1 MLTECLPA
9 SAAASEDPVRGL
21 ANYPV
26 KESPSQ
32 DKTGQYTVYHTH
44 ISKERD
50 SFGVPLQPEQL
61 YFNTD
66 GSCSQKVALLLTEL
80 EVRVISLVEA
90 QQLSRS
96 AGETL
101 QTLTISPQ
109 TKEVSEMQLHE
120 RPLLVFVRESEN
132 VEEAEIIRE
141 AYRLLH
147 SLLESSKPEPQTRI
161 NSSIHSAQ
169 ESILVEALRRGIE
182 TGNRV
187 LTLQHNNEIRTVSE
201 DQQNS
206 VKATI
211 KTGGSSSSGGD
222 IRHSTYKS
230 LDSLEE
236 TIRDLEK
243 TLIEISGHPTT
254 EHLYTGTSAKSTRVL
269 LTGSPTSEIK
279 KPRVPPKPSSLS
291 QVHADSCSDAAC
303 SAFFLHCFCLGDCL
317 ELLMSAPCLNRYLTV
332 FVMENF

>member
-9 SAAASEDPVRGL
+9 SATDSEDPIRDL
-21 ANYPV
+21 TNYPV

-32 DKTGQYTVYHTH
+32 DKTGQYTVHRTH
-44 ISKERD
+44 ISKDRD
-50 SFGVPLQPEQL
+50 SFGGPPQPEQRH
-61 YFNTD
+61 FNTD
-66 GSCSQKVALLLTEL
+66 GSCREKVALLLTEL

-109 TKEVSEMQLHE
+109 TEEVSQIQLQE
-120 RPLLVFVRESEN
+120 RPLLVFIRESET

-147 SLLESSKPEPQTRI
+147 SLLESSKPVPETRI
-161 NSSIHSAQ
+161 KSSIHSGQ
-169 ESILVEALRRGIE
+169 KSILEEALRRGIE

-187 LTLQHNNEIRTVSE
+187 LTLKHNTEIRRISE

-206 VKATI
+206 VKATAE
-211 KTGGSSSSGGD
+211 TSGSSSSGD

-254 EHLYTGTSAKSTRVL
+254 EHLYASTSATSTPVQ

-279 KPRVPPKPSSLS
+279 KPLVPPKPSSLS

-303 SAFFLHCFCLGDCL
+303 STFFPHCFCLGDCWSL
-317 ELLMSAPCLNRYLTV
+317 WCLLPA
-332 FVMENF
+332 

>member
-9 SAAASEDPVRGL
+9 SATASEDPVRDL

-32 DKTGQYTVYHTH
+32 DKTGQYTVHQTH
-44 ISKERD
+44 ISKDRD
-50 SFGVPLQPEQL
+50 SFGGPPQPEQL
-61 YFNTD
+61 HFNTD
-66 GSCSQKVALLLTEL
+66 VSCRENVALLLTEL

-109 TKEVSEMQLHE
+109 TKEVSEIQLQE
-120 RPLLVFVRESEN
+120 RPLLVFIRESEN

-147 SLLESSKPEPQTRI
+147 SLLESSKPVPETRI
-161 NSSIHSAQ
+161 KSSIHSGQ

-182 TGNRV
+182 TGNTV
-187 LTLQHNNEIRTVSE
+187 LTLQHNTEMRRISE
-201 DQQNS
+201 GQQNS

-211 KTGGSSSSGGD
+211 KTRGSPSSGGD

-254 EHLYTGTSAKSTRVL
+254 EHLYTGTSAKSTPVQS
-269 LTGSPTSEIK
+269 TGSLTSEIK
-279 KPRVPPKPSSLS
+279 KPRVLPKPSSLS

-303 SAFFLHCFCLGDCL
+303 STFFPHCFCLGDCWSFWC
-317 ELLMSAPCLNRYLTV
+317 LLPA
-332 FVMENF
+332 